1 MGDNSREFYGFV
13 GQELNQCRMVVPL
26 YSLSIFRDQTLL
38 SYRHS
43 FHAGNF
49 ADVVKHVV
57 LVEMLDHLTQKEK
70 PFEYIDTHSGA
81 GLYNLQSNDA
91 LRLQEHANGI
101 GQLNVNDFP
110 ELERYFEVIQ
120 SLNPPNALG
129 VYPGSPAI
137 AQYFLRPQDRAW
149 LFELH
154 PQDYELLRKHMVNR
168 KRIKVR
174 CENGFEGLNALLP
187 PSSRRG
193 LVLVDPSYEIKSD
206 YDRVIEHVVGGYKKF
221 SSGIYAIWYP
231 VVDRHKIDA
240 METKLLK
247 SDIKNIQRFELGIA
261 EDSAERGM
269 TASGI
274 IVINPPWTLFD
285 KMSDLLPKLA
295 RQLTKGDELYF
306 KCDVLSA
313 E

>member
-1 MGDNSREFYGFV
+1 
-13 GQELNQCRMVVPL
+13 
-26 YSLSIFRDQTLL
+26 LL

-57 LVEMLDHLTQKEK
+57 LVEILEHLIQKEK

-81 GLYNLQSNDA
+81 GLYNLHSDNAQK
-91 LRLQEHANGI
+91 LQEHANGI
-101 GQLNVNDFP
+101 VQLNASGFP

-120 SLNPPNALG
+120 SFNSSG
-129 VYPGSPAI
+129 SVDVYPGSPAI
-137 AQYFLRPQDRAW
+137 AQYFLRQQDRAW

-154 PQDYELLRKHMVNR
+154 PQDFELLRNNMVDR

-174 CENGFEGLNALLP
+174 CEDGFEGLNALLP

-193 LVLVDPSYEIKSD
+193 LVLIDPSYEIKSD
-206 YDRVIEHVVGGYKKF
+206 YELVIEQVVAGHRKF

-231 VVDRHKIDA
+231 VVDRQKIEA
-240 METKLLK
+240 MEANILK
-247 SDIKNIQRFELGIA
+247 SGIKNIQRFELGIA
-261 EDSAERGM
+261 EDTDERGM
-269 TASGI
+269 TSSGM
-274 IVINPPWTLFD
+274 IVINPPWTLFN
-285 KMSDLLPKLA
+285 KMSKLLPKLA
-295 RQLTKGDELYF
+295 KHLTQGDGQHF
-306 KCDVLSA
+306 KCNVLSP

>member
-1 MGDNSREFYGFV
+1 M
-13 GQELNQCRMVVPL
+13 
-26 YSLSIFRDQTLL
+26 L

-57 LVEMLDHLTQKEK
+57 LVEMLDHLIQKET

-81 GLYNLQSNDA
+81 GLYNLQSDDA
-91 LRLQEHANGI
+91 HKLQEHANGI
-101 GQLNVNDFP
+101 DQLNVNDFP

-120 SLNPPNALG
+120 SFNPPKDPPNTIDF
-129 VYPGSPAI
+129 YPGSPAI
-137 AQYFLRPQDRAW
+137 AQYFLRQQDRAW

-154 PQDYELLRKHMVNR
+154 PQDYKLLCKHMLNR
-168 KRIKVR
+168 KRINVR

-193 LVLVDPSYEIKSD
+193 LILVDPSYEIKSD
-206 YDRVIEHVVGGYKKF
+206 YGRVIKHIVAGYKKF

-231 VVDRHKIDA
+231 VVDRRKIDA
-240 METKLLK
+240 METELLK
-247 SDIKNIQRFELGIA
+247 SDIRNIQRFELGIA

-274 IVINPPWTLFD
+274 IVINPPWTLFK
-285 KMSDLLPKLA
+285 KMSDLLPKLT
-295 RQLTKGDELYF
+295 QHLTQGDELYF

>member
-1 MGDNSREFYGFV
+1 
-13 GQELNQCRMVVPL
+13 
-26 YSLSIFRDQTLL
+26 LL

-57 LVEMLDHLTQKEK
+57 LVEILEHLIQKEK

-81 GLYNLQSNDA
+81 GLYNLQSDNA
-91 LRLQEHANGI
+91 QKLQEHANGI
-101 GQLNVNDFP
+101 GQLNVNSFP

-120 SLNPPNALG
+120 SFNSPG
-129 VYPGSPAI
+129 SVDVYPGSPAI
-137 AQYFLRPQDRAW
+137 AQYFLRQQDRAW

-154 PQDYELLRKHMVNR
+154 PQDFELLRNNMVNR

-174 CENGFEGLNALLP
+174 CEDGFEGLNALLP

-193 LVLVDPSYEIKSD
+193 LVLIDPSYEIKSD
-206 YDRVIEHVVGGYKKF
+206 YELVIEQFVAGHRKF

-231 VVDRHKIDA
+231 VVDRQKIEA
-240 METKLLK
+240 MELDLLK
-247 SDIKNIQRFELGIA
+247 SGIKNIQRFELGIA
-261 EDSAERGM
+261 ADTDERGM
-269 TASGI
+269 TSSGM
-274 IVINPPWTLFD
+274 IVINPPWTLFN
-285 KMSDLLPKLA
+285 KMSELLPKLA
-295 RQLTKGDELYF
+295 KQLTQSDEQHF
-306 KCDVLSA
+306 KCDVFSP

>member
-1 MGDNSREFYGFV
+1 M
-13 GQELNQCRMVVPL
+13 
-26 YSLSIFRDQTLL
+26 L

-57 LVEMLDHLTQKEK
+57 LVEMLDHLIQKET
-70 PFEYIDTHSGA
+70 PFEYIDTHAGS
-81 GLYNLQSNDA
+81 GLYNLQSDDA
-91 LRLQEHANGI
+91 QKLQEHANGI

-110 ELERYFEVIQ
+110 ELARYFEVIQ
-120 SLNPPNALG
+120 SLNPPDISPNHSPNTLG

-154 PQDYELLRKHMVNR
+154 PQDYELLRQNMVNS

-174 CENGFEGLNALLP
+174 CENGFKGLNALLP
-187 PSSRRG
+187 PNSRRG

-206 YDRVIEHVVGGYKKF
+206 YDRVIEHIVGAYKKF
-221 SSGIYAIWYP
+221 STGIYAIWYP

-240 METKLLK
+240 MEAQLLN
-247 SDIKNIQRFELGIA
+247 SSIKNIQRFELGIA
-261 EDSAERGM
+261 KDSNERGM
-269 TASGI
+269 SSSGM
-274 IVINPPWTLFD
+274 IVINPPWTLFK

-295 RQLTKGDELYF
+295 QQLTQGDELYF

>member
-1 MGDNSREFYGFV
+1 M
-13 GQELNQCRMVVPL
+13 
-26 YSLSIFRDQTLL
+26 

-57 LVEMLDHLTQKEK
+57 LVEILNHMVQKEK

-81 GLYNLQSNDA
+81 GIYDFGSGNAQK
-91 LRLQEHANGI
+91 LQEHANGI
-101 GQLNVNDFP
+101 GRLNENDFP
-110 ELERYFEVIQ
+110 ELAHYFKVIK
-120 SLNPPNALG
+120 SLNPSNDLN
-129 VYPGSPAI
+129 VYPGSPVI

-154 PQDYELLRKHMVNR
+154 PQDYELLRENTDKNR
-168 KRIKVR
+168 KTKVR

-187 PSSRRG
+187 PVSRRG
-193 LVLVDPSYEIKSD
+193 VVLVDPSYEIKSD
-206 YDRVIEHVVGGYKKF
+206 YERVIEHIVRGYQKF
-221 SSGIYAIWYP
+221 SSGVYAIWYP
-231 VVDRHKIDA
+231 VVDRRKIDA
-240 METKLLK
+240 MESALIK
-247 SDIKNIQRFELGIA
+247 SKIKNIQRFELGIA

-269 TASGI
+269 TASGM

-285 KMSDLLPKLA
+285 KMSALLPKLA
-295 RQLTKGDELYF
+295 QRLTDDNVMHS
-306 KCDVLSA
+306 KCDILSA

>member
-1 MGDNSREFYGFV
+1 
-13 GQELNQCRMVVPL
+13 
-26 YSLSIFRDQTLL
+26 LL

-49 ADVVKHVV
+49 ADVIKHVV
-57 LVEMLDHLTQKEK
+57 LVEMLDHLIQKEA
-70 PFEYIDTHSGA
+70 PFEYIDTHAGS
-81 GLYNLQSNDA
+81 GLYDLQSDDA
-91 LRLQEHANGI
+91 QKLQEHANGI

-110 ELERYFEVIQ
+110 ELECYFEVIR
-120 SLNPPNALG
+120 SLNPPNTLCI
-129 VYPGSPAI
+129 YPGSPAI

-154 PQDYELLRKHMVNR
+154 PQDYELLCEHMLGR

-174 CENGFEGLNALLP
+174 CENGFDGLNALLP

-206 YDRVIEHVVGGYKKF
+206 YDRVIERIVGGYKKF
-221 SSGIYAIWYP
+221 SSGMYAIWYP
-231 VVDRHKIDA
+231 VVDRRRIDT
-240 METKLLK
+240 METELLK
-247 SDIKNIQRFELGIA
+247 SGIKNIQRFELGIA

-274 IVINPPWTLFD
+274 IAINPPWTLF
-285 KMSDLLPKLA
+285 KTMSDLLPKLA
-295 RQLTKGDELYF
+295 QQLTQGDELHF
-306 KCDVLSA
+306 KCDVLSTDGSH
-313 E
+313 